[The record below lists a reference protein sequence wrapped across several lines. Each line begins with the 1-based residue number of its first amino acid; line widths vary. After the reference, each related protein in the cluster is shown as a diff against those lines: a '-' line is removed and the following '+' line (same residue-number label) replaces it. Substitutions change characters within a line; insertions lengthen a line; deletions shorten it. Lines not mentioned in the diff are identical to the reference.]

1 MADLDRLLRSDDQR
15 TALALILPQM
25 HALDVITVVARLDS
39 LEQIGVVGIAG
50 ARGGHKLVG
59 LFLVRAVLRD
69 NDNRA
74 IEARLL
80 EHMLDGDRIGY
91 AAVDVFVPV
100 NLDRRRHQRQ
110 RRRGA
115 NSVEVKYGAFDRKVR
130 GGSKE
135 HVRRDSVHL
144 DGTGVEHLVVKG
156 IQAVL
161 DIVEDKVVAHNGA
174 RGRKRCGAHEAVVV
188 AESQVDAVGTADL
201 VRLVVHAVEGAGRY
215 TVDSRNL
222 DACLHENVEHAC
234 GELSA
239 KTTALQ
245 DERDLA
251 GVLCLIFCSHVDL
264 LRLRFGF
271 LLPSFE
277 MASAQVLEQSSIL
290 RGFGGSV
297 GAGHGRLRFDNI
309 ASILG

>member
-1 MADLDRLLRSDDQR
+1 MLNVADLDRLLRSNDQR
-15 TALALILPQM
+15 AALALILPQV
-25 HALDVITVVARLDS
+25 HALDVVAVVARLDS

-50 ARGGHKLVG
+50 ARGRHKLVR

-69 NDNRA
+69 DDDRTV
-74 IEARLL
+74 EARLL
-80 EHMLDGDRIGY
+80 QHVLDGDRVGY
-91 AAVDVFVPV
+91 ATVDVFVPV

-110 RRRGA
+110 RGRGA
-115 NSVEVKYGAFDRKVR
+115 HGVEIEHGAFDRQVR
-130 GGSKE
+130 GGSKK
-135 HVRRDSVHL
+135 HVRRDGVHL
-144 DGTGVEHLVVKG
+144 DGARVERLVVKG

-161 DIVEDKVVAHNGA
+161 DIVEDKVVTHNRT

-222 DACLHENVEHAC
+222 DAGLHENVEHAR
-234 GELSA
+234 GKLSA
-239 KTTALQ
+239 EAAALQ

-271 LLPSFE
+271 LLPSFGT
-277 MASAQVLEQSSIL
+277 ASAQVLEL
-290 RGFGGSV
+290 RR
-297 GAGHGRLRFDNI
+297 AGRSAGKRVPF
-309 ASILG
+309 

>member
-1 MADLDRLLRSDDQR
+1 M
-15 TALALILPQM
+15 
-25 HALDVITVVARLDS
+25 ARLDS
-39 LEQIGVVGIAG
+39 LEQVGVVGIASTC
-50 ARGGHKLVG
+50 GGHKLVG

-80 EHMLDGDRIGY
+80 QHVLDGDRIGH

-110 RRRGA
+110 RGRCAHGI
-115 NSVEVKYGAFDRKVR
+115 EIKYGAFDREVR
-130 GGSKE
+130 GGSE
-135 HVRRDSVHL
+135 QHVRRNGVHL
-144 DGTGVEHLVVKG
+144 DGTRVERLVVKG

-161 DIVEDKVVAHNGA
+161 DIVEDKVVTHNRA
-174 RGRKRCGAHEAVVV
+174 RGRKRRGAHEAVVV

-222 DACLHENVEHAC
+222 DASLHENVEHAR
-234 GELSA
+234 GKLPA

-245 DERDLA
+245 NERDLS
-251 GVLCLIFCSHVDL
+251 GVLCLIFCSHIDL

-271 LLPSFE
+271 LLPSFG
-277 MASAQVLEQSSIL
+277 MARAQV
-290 RGFGGSV
+290 F
-297 GAGHGRLRFDNI
+297 
-309 ASILG
+309 

>member
-1 MADLDRLLRSDDQR
+1 MLNVADLDRLLRSNDQR
-15 TALALILPQM
+15 ATLTLILPQM
-25 HALDVITVVARLDS
+25 HALDVIAVVARLDS
-39 LEQIGVVGIAG
+39 LEQVGVVGIAG
-50 ARGGHKLVG
+50 ARGRHKLVG

-80 EHMLDGDRIGY
+80 QHVLDGDRIGY
-91 AAVDVFVPV
+91 ATIDVFVPV

-110 RRRGA
+110 RRRCAHG
-115 NSVEVKYGAFDRKVR
+115 VEVKYGAFDRQVR
-130 GGSKE
+130 GSSKE
-135 HVRRDSVHL
+135 HVRRDGVHL
-144 DGTGVEHLVVKG
+144 DGARVERLVVKG
-156 IQAVL
+156 IQAIL
-161 DIVEDKVVAHNGA
+161 DIVEDKVVTHDGT
-174 RGRKRCGAHEAVVV
+174 RGRKRCGAHEAIVI

-222 DACLHENVEHAC
+222 DASLHENVEHAC
-234 GELSA
+234 GKLPA
-239 KTTALQ
+239 KATALQ

-271 LLPSFE
+271 LLPSFG
-277 MASAQVLEQSSIL
+277 MASARVF
-290 RGFGGSV
+290 RG
-297 GAGHGRLRFDNI
+297 GR
-309 ASILG
+309 

>member
-1 MADLDRLLRSDDQR
+1 M
-15 TALALILPQM
+15 
-25 HALDVITVVARLDS
+25 ARLDS

-50 ARGGHKLVG
+50 ARGRHKLVG

-80 EHMLDGDRIGY
+80 QHVLDRNRIGHT
-91 AAVDVFVPV
+91 AVDVFVPV

-110 RRRGA
+110 RRRCA
-115 NSVEVKYGAFDRKVR
+115 HSVEIEHGAFDRQVR
-130 GGSKE
+130 GGSKK
-135 HVRRDSVHL
+135 HVRRDGVHL
-144 DGTGVEHLVVKG
+144 DGARVERLVVKG
-156 IQAVL
+156 VQAVL
-161 DIVEDKVVAHNGA
+161 DIVEDKVVTHNRA
-174 RGRKRCGAHEAVVV
+174 RGRKRCGAHEATVV

-222 DACLHENVEHAC
+222 DAGLHENVEHARSKLPA
-234 GELSA
+234 EA
-239 KTTALQ
+239 AALQ

-251 GVLCLIFCSHVDL
+251 SVLCLIFCSHIDL

-271 LLPSFE
+271 LLPSFGME
-277 MASAQVLEQSSIL
+277 SAQVLEL
-290 RGFGGSV
+290 RRAWRS
-297 GAGHGRLRFDNI
+297 AGKRVPFSEQIPGRIFR
-309 ASILG
+309 